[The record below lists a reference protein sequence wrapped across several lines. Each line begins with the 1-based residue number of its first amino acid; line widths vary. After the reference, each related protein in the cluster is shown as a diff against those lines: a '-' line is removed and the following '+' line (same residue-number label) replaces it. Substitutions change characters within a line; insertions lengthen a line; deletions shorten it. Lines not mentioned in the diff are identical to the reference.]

1 MKNRKFRFISMAS
14 VIAFAWLA
22 TGCATL
28 TPTERAQKQNE
39 LDTMAEESVAALIEK
54 DPELQ
59 SVFDDAVG
67 YMVINMK
74 LTKVPLVGAGGGQG
88 VVVDKSNN
96 KRTYVKVKRLDFG
109 GGWGVRAFKAV
120 FAFTDKD
127 LLAKAAFGK
136 WVFQGG
142 AEASAGSASAEGSTG
157 ALSKGFEVYTLT
169 EAGAS
174 ATVTVRVIRL
184 KPYPGMTE

>member
-1 MKNRKFRFISMAS
+1 MFSRISLAS
-14 VIAFAWLA
+14 VIALAWLA

-28 TPTERAQKQNE
+28 TPSERAQKQNE
-39 LDTMAEESVAALIEK
+39 LNTMAAESVAALIEK
-54 DPELQ
+54 DTELQ
-59 SVFDDAVG
+59 SVFDAAVG

-74 LTKVPLVGAGGGQG
+74 VTKVPLVGAGGGQG

-109 GGWGVRAFKAV
+109 GGWGVRAFKAI

-127 LLAKAAFGK
+127 LLAEAASGK
-136 WVFQGG
+136 WAFQGG
-142 AEASAGSASAEGSTG
+142 AEASVGSASAEGSTG

-184 KPYPGMTE
+184 KPYPGMAE